1 MSNVQIQYC
10 GASSYLCLLSTA
22 LASPAAGALTPP
34 LSFTNTLQDKIVTF
48 VILGPDLSPPL
59 VKAAVLRAGNPFAP
73 EPLEVAVAVAQA
85 GGVVAAAPPAAR
97 VLVVVA
103 RARVHR
109 EGDVEAGHVVR
120 HVAVEVEKHR
130 TRLPNHL
137 VIVPFI

>member
-1 MSNVQIQYC
+1 MSNVQIQ
-10 GASSYLCLLSTA
+10 SFYLCFLSTA

-34 LSFTNTLQDKIVTF
+34 LTFTNTLQDKISHF
-48 VILGPDLSPPL
+48 RHFSGPDLSPPL
-59 VKAAVLRAGNPFAP
+59 VKAAVLRAGNPLTP